1 MHTLLIFLHITVCIA
16 LILVVL
22 LQAGKGANMGAV
34 FGGSS
39 QTIFGSSGPGTFLG
53 KVTTG
58 IAVFFMLTSLFLS
71 YMAGQKGSNLMKASG
86 RPATERQL
94 PAAPTSQ
101 PALPLAPGV
110 QQPLG
115 AVPVPAGQ
123 GPAAKTSTGASPA
136 QKAPQAASQPVPAAA
151 QPAAK

>member
-1 MHTLLIFLHITVCIA
+1 MHTLLILLHITVCIA

-53 KVTTG
+53 KMTTS
-58 IAVFFMLTSLFLS
+58 IAVFFMLTSLVLS
-71 YMAGQKGSNLMKASG
+71 YMAGQKGSNLMKATG
-86 RPATERQL
+86 RPVAERQL
-94 PAAPTSQ
+94 PAAP
-101 PALPLAPGV
+101 
-110 QQPLG
+110 
-115 AVPVPAGQ
+115 
-123 GPAAKTSTGASPA
+123 
-136 QKAPQAASQPVPAAA
+136 ASQPVVPQVPAGKQPFAALPVPSGQGTAAKTTGAAPVQKGPQTASPSVPAAP

>member
-58 IAVFFMLTSLFLS
+58 IAVFFMLTSLVLS
-71 YMAGQKGSNLMKASG
+71 YMAGQKGSNLMKATG
-86 RPATERQL
+86 RPVAERQL
-94 PAAPTSQ
+94 PAAPTSG
-101 PALPLAPGV
+101 PAVPQVPGV
-110 QQPLG
+110 QQPLA
-115 AVPVPAGQ
+115 AVPLPAGQ
-123 GPAAKTSTGASPA
+123 GPAAKTTGAAPV
-136 QKAPQAASQPVPAAA
+136 QKAPQSASQPVPAAP